1 MTMPASS
8 KLSGTIYFIDWHL
21 FSVNQDLVFARELE
35 RSVSSFFNMN
45 HDLGISLNLW
55 VFSHSIPKDVV
66 SELDLT
72 VDKVPRQDSLFMKK
86 VKN

>member
-1 MTMPASS
+1 
-8 KLSGTIYFIDWHL
+8 
-21 FSVNQDLVFARELE
+21 
-35 RSVSSFFNMN
+35 MN
-45 HDLGISLNLW
+45 HDLGILLNLW

-86 VKN
+86 VKKIIIVFFGFF

>member
-1 MTMPASS
+1 
-8 KLSGTIYFIDWHL
+8 
-21 FSVNQDLVFARELE
+21 
-35 RSVSSFFNMN
+35 MN

-86 VKN
+86 VKNYHFFFFKMAAGMIKFVKFQKYGVN

>member
-1 MTMPASS
+1 
-8 KLSGTIYFIDWHL
+8 
-21 FSVNQDLVFARELE
+21 
-35 RSVSSFFNMN
+35 MN

-86 VKN
+86 VKNYHLFFVFFKWLQEWLNLLNFRNMVSIENLCLCIDIVL